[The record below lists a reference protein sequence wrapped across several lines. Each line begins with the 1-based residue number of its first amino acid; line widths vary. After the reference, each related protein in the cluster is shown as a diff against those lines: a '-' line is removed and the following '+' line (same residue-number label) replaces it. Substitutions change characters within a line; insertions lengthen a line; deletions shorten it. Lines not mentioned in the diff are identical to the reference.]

1 MDDLKLYKR
10 VDQLEKDVA
19 ELQELVYNQ
28 HQQIDTLSKIC
39 SSLITRLKRQ
49 QEDEIAIR
57 SSENLFE

>member
-19 ELQELVYNQ
+19 ELQGLVYNQ

-39 SSLITRLKRQ
+39 SSLINKLKGAGNYVETNCVRN
-49 QEDEIAIR
+49 D
-57 SSENLFE
+57 

>member
-39 SSLITRLKRQ
+39 SSLISGLKGGSN
-49 QEDEIAIR
+49 DHPDNIGHKKDI
-57 SSENLFE
+57 

>member
-1 MDDLKLYKR
+1 MEDLKLYKR

-39 SSLITRLKRQ
+39 AVLNIKLKGG
-49 QEDEIAIR
+49 EIAIR
-57 SSENLFE
+57 SSKNISE

>member
-39 SSLITRLKRQ
+39 SSLINRLK
-49 QEDEIAIR
+49 EVTSD
-57 SSENLFE
+57 

>member
-28 HQQIDTLSKIC
+28 HQQIDTLSKIY
-39 SSLITRLKRQ
+39 SSWITKLKGGINDQ
-49 QEDEIAIR
+49 SDNIGHACDI
-57 SSENLFE
+57 

>member
-1 MDDLKLYKR
+1 MEDLKLYKR

-39 SSLITRLKRQ
+39 SSLINRLKGGV
-49 QEDEIAIR
+49 DDHSNNIGHKKDI
-57 SSENLFE
+57 